1 MSSQYIILKYKT
13 VYSGEFVQIAV
24 FSYDTDEDKPT
35 VYLSFVNGWARVNSA
50 TENPS
55 DPIFEDLLGTF
66 LRKIDT
72 KVLLQEF
79 IENSGTL
86 YSVFMLVP
94 PVDSSSPAETLA
106 EEIASML
113 LVE

>member
-1 MSSQYIILKYKT
+1 MPSQYVILKYKT
-13 VYSGEFVQIAV
+13 VYSGEFAQIAV

-35 VYLSFVNGWARVNSA
+35 VYLGFVTGWARVNSA
-50 TENPS
+50 TES
-55 DPIFEDLLGTF
+55 TDDPVFEDLLGTF

-79 IENSGTL
+79 IENSETL
-86 YSVFMLVP
+86 YTVFMLMSP
-94 PVDSSSPAETLA
+94 QDSSSPAETLA
-106 EEIASML
+106 EEIANTL